1 MNMQKR
7 PVKMSLKKGVN
18 SSEKVKLRKM
28 IADGK
33 KAKEISEALR
43 VELSVIEWFMP
54 KPKPKPKKKVVKD
67 GNLDE

>member
-1 MNMQKR
+1 
-7 PVKMSLKKGVN
+7 MSLKKGVN
-18 SSEKVKLRKM
+18 SSDKVKMRNM
-28 IADGK
+28 IAEGK
-33 KAKEISEALR
+33 KAKEISQALR

>member
-1 MNMQKR
+1 
-7 PVKMSLKKGVN
+7 MSLKKGVN

>member
-1 MNMQKR
+1 
-7 PVKMSLKKGVN
+7 MSLKKGVN
-18 SSEKVKLRKM
+18 SSDKVKMRSM
-28 IADGK
+28 IEQGK

-67 GNLDE
+67 GNVDE